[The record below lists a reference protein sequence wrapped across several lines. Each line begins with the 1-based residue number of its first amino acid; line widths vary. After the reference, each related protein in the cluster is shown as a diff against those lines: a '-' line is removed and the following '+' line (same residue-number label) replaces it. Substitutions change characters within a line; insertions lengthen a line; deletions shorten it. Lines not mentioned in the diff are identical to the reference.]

1 MECILLKTLSDSS
14 MQYYSKA
21 NKVWQFIFT
30 LLKVCLLPNNQFL
43 FLQGILQMIIL
54 FTFQIWTN
62 NFCLLCLS
70 LCLTI
75 CFWIEQREGCTVH
88 QSWHF
93 PSEDL
98 NCNLVRLL
106 FLLHKSESAL
116 LGYLSHQC
124 SAYHTCAKNTQ
135 CGNFMI
141 FLSLRFYVKS
151 SFGTLEVLKSAI
163 FKCTLLEALN
173 FDV

>member
-1 MECILLKTLSDSS
+1 MAIHFYFIESLFVAKQSISFLTRDIANDHLVHVSNLDKQFLPPLFITLS
-14 MQYYSKA
+14 
-21 NKVWQFIFT
+21 
-30 LLKVCLLPNNQFL
+30 NNL
-43 FLQGILQMIIL
+43 
-54 FTFQIWTN
+54 
-62 NFCLLCLS
+62 
-70 LCLTI
+70 
-75 CFWIEQREGCTVH
+75 FWIQQREGCTVH